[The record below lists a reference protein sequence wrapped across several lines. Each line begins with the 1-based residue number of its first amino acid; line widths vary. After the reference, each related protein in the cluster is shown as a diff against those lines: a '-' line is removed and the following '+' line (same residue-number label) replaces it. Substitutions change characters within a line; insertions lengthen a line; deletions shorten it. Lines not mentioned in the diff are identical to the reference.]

1 MNFECDNSDHHE
13 QEIFVEQLHKH
24 DKTEPAIHM
33 NFNLLNLQD
42 KALSDRF
49 KSALSSS
56 SEETELHPKKHR
68 SQSHNSSLSPRSK
81 PIKKSR
87 NKSTSSKK
95 S

>member
-49 KSALSSS
+49 
-56 SEETELHPKKHR
+56 
-68 SQSHNSSLSPRSK
+68 
-81 PIKKSR
+81 
-87 NKSTSSKK
+87 
-95 S
+95 